1 MQSTQTQVHSGLL
14 SWLIV
19 LTATTFFF
27 YDFIQLNLFN
37 SIGMQLMQTFN
48 LNAVKLGNL
57 SSLFFY
63 ADAFFLIPAGILLDR
78 FSTKKLLLVA
88 SACSVL
94 GTFTLAIAP
103 TYLIAA
109 GARFLVGTGGAFCF
123 LGSVRLASRWFP
135 ANKMAL
141 VTGIIVAQAMLG
153 GLVAQTP
160 MTVLSHLVGWRYA
173 VLIDASVGFLIF
185 LAILFIVRDYPVHS
199 FAAIQANKTQLDSL
213 GFWYSIK
220 AVLLNPYNW
229 FCGVY
234 ASLLNLPIF
243 LLGALWGIHYLV
255 QVHHLTA
262 VQASIPPMLFFIG
275 TIIGAPLF
283 GWFSDKIG
291 RRILP
296 LVVGALLSL
305 LVMLALML
313 TPHLSLV
320 TLICL
325 FFLMGLVICSQVII
339 YPLVTELNPTSLT
352 ATALGFAATII
363 MWSGAIFQP
372 LFGWAME
379 WRADHTIVD
388 GVMHYSSTDFLYAM
402 SIMPIA
408 FLVGLLLAI
417 MIKETYCDNYL

>member
-1 MQSTQTQVHSGLL
+1 
-14 SWLIV
+14 
-19 LTATTFFF
+19 
-27 YDFIQLNLFN
+27 
-37 SIGMQLMQTFN
+37 MQLMQTFN
-48 LNAVKLGNL
+48 LNAIKLGNL

-63 ADAFFLIPAGILLDR
+63 ADALFLIPAGILLDR

-88 SACSVL
+88 AACSTL

-103 TYLIAA
+103 TYIIAA
-109 GARFLVGTGGAFCF
+109 GARFLVGAGGAFCF

-135 ANKMAL
+135 PNKMAL

-160 MTVLSHLVGWRYA
+160 MTVLSHVVGWRYA
-173 VLIDASVGFLIF
+173 VLMDAGMGFLIF
-185 LAILFIVRDYPVHS
+185 LAILFIVRDYPAHS
-199 FAAIQANKTQLDSL
+199 SAAIKANKTQIDSL

-220 AVLLNPYNW
+220 AVILNPYNW
-229 FCGVY
+229 FCGIY
-234 ASLLNLPIF
+234 ASLLNLPVF

-255 QVHHLTA
+255 QVHHLTL
-262 VQASIPPMLFFIG
+262 VQASIPPTLFFIG
-275 TIIGAPLF
+275 TILGAPAF

-296 LVVGALLSL
+296 LIIGAFLSL

-313 TPHLSLV
+313 IPHLSFV
-320 TLICL
+320 AIISL

-339 YPLVTELNPTSLT
+339 YPLVTELNPPSLT
-352 ATALGFAATII
+352 ATALGFASTII
-363 MWSGAIFQP
+363 MCSGAIFQP

-379 WRADHTIVD
+379 WRADHAIID
-388 GVMHYSSTDFLYAM
+388 GVTHYSSTDFLYAM

-408 FLVGLLLAI
+408 FLFGLLIAI
-417 MIKETYCDNYL
+417 MIRETYCDNYL

>member
-1 MQSTQTQVHSGLL
+1 MQSTQIQAHSRLL
-14 SWLIV
+14 PWLIV
-19 LTATTFFF
+19 LTASTFFF

-37 SIGMQLMQTFN
+37 SIAMQLMQTFN
-48 LNAVKLGNL
+48 LNAIKLGNL

-63 ADAFFLIPAGILLDR
+63 ADALFLIPAGILLDR

-88 SACSVL
+88 AACSTL

-103 TYLIAA
+103 TYIIAA
-109 GARFLVGTGGAFCF
+109 GARFLVGAGGAFCF

-135 ANKMAL
+135 PNKMAL

-160 MTVLSHLVGWRYA
+160 MTVLSHVVGWRYA
-173 VLIDASVGFLIF
+173 VLMDAGMGFLIF
-185 LAILFIVRDYPVHS
+185 LAILFIVRDYPAHS
-199 FAAIQANKTQLDSL
+199 SAAIKANKTQIDSL

-220 AVLLNPYNW
+220 AVILNPYNW
-229 FCGVY
+229 FCGIY
-234 ASLLNLPIF
+234 ASLLNLPVF

-255 QVHHLTA
+255 QVHHLTL
-262 VQASIPPMLFFIG
+262 VQASIPPTLFFIG
-275 TIIGAPLF
+275 TILGAPAF

-296 LVVGALLSL
+296 LIIGAFLSL

-313 TPHLSLV
+313 IPHLSFV
-320 TLICL
+320 AIISL

-339 YPLVTELNPTSLT
+339 YPLVTELNPPSLT
-352 ATALGFAATII
+352 ATALGFASTII
-363 MWSGAIFQP
+363 MCSGAIFQP

-379 WRADHTIVD
+379 WRADHAIID
-388 GVMHYSSTDFLYAM
+388 GVTHYSSTDFLYAM

-408 FLVGLLLAI
+408 FLFGLLIAI
-417 MIKETYCDNYL
+417 MIRETYCDNYL